1 MNDIIQHW
9 DTQKLGK
16 PYYFFYVYVPKKLSD
31 NEAFS
36 QESID
41 IQHGIWHFKDGTD
54 QQYFTNI
61 FIEKIKNSL
70 VMTKI

>member
-16 PYYFFYVYVPKKLSD
+16 PYYFFYFYVPKKLSD

-41 IQHGIWHFKDGTD
+41 IQHGILKMVL
-54 QQYFTNI
+54 I
-61 FIEKIKNSL
+61 NSIL
-70 VMTKI
+70 QISSSKR

>member
-16 PYYFFYVYVPKKLSD
+16 PYYFFYIYVPKKLSD

-41 IQHGIWHFKDGTD
+41 IQHGIWLLKMVLIN
-54 QQYFTNI
+54 NI
-61 FIEKIKNSL
+61 LQISSSKR
-70 VMTKI
+70 